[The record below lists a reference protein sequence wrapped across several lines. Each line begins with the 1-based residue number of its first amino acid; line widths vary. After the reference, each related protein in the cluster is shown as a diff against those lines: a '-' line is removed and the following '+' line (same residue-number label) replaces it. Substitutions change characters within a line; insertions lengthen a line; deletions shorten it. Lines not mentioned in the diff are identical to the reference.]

1 MDSVVLKISIFYLS
15 VGCQGVKLNASVKK
29 SLIFTIFAVANLQ
42 ALFSK
47 PKSYRMEKKRILIVT
62 QEMQPYIADSIV
74 SEVTSGLPQSIFGG
88 TMDVRVLMPK
98 FGSINERRNRLH
110 EVVRLSGINIST
122 GNEDYPLIIKVASL
136 PGIRLQVYFLDNE
149 ELFGRKAVFR
159 DKKNKF
165 YEDNEDRMIFFCK
178 GVLET
183 VRKFGWPPHLIHCHG
198 WMTSLIPYY
207 LKTQYKD
214 DPVFKNTKV
223 IYSVY
228 DNQFSESLSK
238 EFPKKIGVVKGD
250 KKAEA
255 KFYDKSNNAGLDMGG
270 ANYSDAVIF
279 GNKKISK
286 DIAALVKKNKTP
298 MLDFQPVET
307 YKENYQKF
315 YQTLL
320 KTK

>member
-1 MDSVVLKISIFYLS
+1 
-15 VGCQGVKLNASVKK
+15 
-29 SLIFTIFAVANLQ
+29 
-42 ALFSK
+42 
-47 PKSYRMEKKRILIVT
+47 MEKKRILIVT